1 MSAKDTLGNAPGLK
15 EHEAKQN
22 RVAHSSPNRPNGIA
36 ACCDALNEHRVNC
49 NTYKNQQPLKA
60 HGKQGLD
67 VVLSGAAKLPVGKR
81 SNGDGGQTG
90 QQIDFQ
96 HSAIYQN
103 ENDNSHRLHRE
114 ANERRL
120 QPQPQKWPQVHRL
133 QRGFQFGKHI
143 RRNIGRA
150 LNEPA
155 CLRDN
160 ALRHI
165 EHTSILNSDVSLDL
179 ERILQENVL
188 LEEEGSEDADT
199 ADSDAADSESATA
212 SLAKE
217 ITGKKIRPA
226 SKLQE
231 SCTLD
236 GISRDFTDL
245 TVNPSSP
252 AAIQLDTATSRLYQ
266 RVYLIFA
273 LTADSDGTLTVSQN
287 SDMVYQI
294 PFTAGEK
301 KNVQIAISISS
312 DSVNFS
318 CEKKSCRITDLAL
331 LGSVKTISAY
341 TGAQIAFDEN
351 TEKDQISGTVTTEN
365 AGFLFLPIPY
375 SKNVKAYVD
384 GIKTDVLRADACFVC
399 VPVGS
404 GEHTFAFYRK

>member
-1 MSAKDTLGNAPGLK
+1 MISDKTDSSSDKNTKKAKNKVLGHLLSLFFGILLGGLLCLLLVVAARHMGLISFGEADSFYDTAVSYYS
-15 EHEAKQN
+15 E
-22 RVAHSSPNRPNGIA
+22 
-36 ACCDALNEHRVNC
+36 
-49 NTYKNQQPLKA
+49 
-60 HGKQGLD
+60 
-67 VVLSGAAKLPVGKR
+67 
-81 SNGDGGQTG
+81 
-90 QQIDFQ
+90 
-96 HSAIYQN
+96 
-103 ENDNSHRLHRE
+103 
-114 ANERRL
+114 
-120 QPQPQKWPQVHRL
+120 
-133 QRGFQFGKHI
+133 QFGDAASVQSQDPPSFA
-143 RRNIGRA
+143 RFYTRA
-150 LNEPA
+150 A
-155 CLRDN
+155 D
-160 ALRHI
+160 
-165 EHTSILNSDVSLDL
+165 TSILNSDVSLDL

-188 LEEEGSEDADT
+188 LEGE
-199 ADSDAADSESATA
+199 
-212 SLAKE
+212 E

-245 TVNPSSP
+245 TVNSSSP

-384 GIKTDVLRADACFVC
+384 GIKTDVLRANACFVC

>member
-1 MSAKDTLGNAPGLK
+1 MISDKTDSSSDKNTKKAKNKVLGHLLSLFFGILLGGLLCLLLVVAARHMGLISFGEADSFYDTAVSYYS
-15 EHEAKQN
+15 E
-22 RVAHSSPNRPNGIA
+22 
-36 ACCDALNEHRVNC
+36 
-49 NTYKNQQPLKA
+49 
-60 HGKQGLD
+60 
-67 VVLSGAAKLPVGKR
+67 
-81 SNGDGGQTG
+81 
-90 QQIDFQ
+90 
-96 HSAIYQN
+96 
-103 ENDNSHRLHRE
+103 
-114 ANERRL
+114 
-120 QPQPQKWPQVHRL
+120 
-133 QRGFQFGKHI
+133 QFGDAASAQSQDPPSFA
-143 RRNIGRA
+143 RFYTRA
-150 LNEPA
+150 A
-155 CLRDN
+155 D
-160 ALRHI
+160 
-165 EHTSILNSDVSLDL
+165 TSILNSDVSLDL

-188 LEEEGSEDADT
+188 LEGEGSEDADT
-199 ADSDAADSESATA
+199 ADSDTADSESATA

-236 GISRDFTDL
+236 
-245 TVNPSSP
+245 
-252 AAIQLDTATSRLYQ
+252 TATSRLYQ
-266 RVYLIFA
+266 RVYLTFT
-273 LTADSDGTLTVSQN
+273 LQSDANGTLNVLQS
-287 SDMVYQI
+287 SDLQYWI

-318 CEKKSCRITDLAL
+318 CEKESCRITDLAL

-351 TEKDQISGTVTTEN
+351 TEKEQISGTVTTEN

>member
-1 MSAKDTLGNAPGLK
+1 MTHK
-15 EHEAKQN
+15 
-22 RVAHSSPNRPNGIA
+22 
-36 ACCDALNEHRVNC
+36 
-49 NTYKNQQPLKA
+49 
-60 HGKQGLD
+60 
-67 VVLSGAAKLPVGKR
+67 
-81 SNGDGGQTG
+81 
-90 QQIDFQ
+90 DFQ
-96 HSAIYQN
+96 
-103 ENDNSHRLHRE
+103 LL
-114 ANERRL
+114 RRL
-120 QPQPQKWPQVHRL
+120 SYRKDKVKTMISDKTDSSSDKNTKKAKNKVLGHLLSLFFGILLGSLLCLLLVVAARHMGL
-133 QRGFQFGKHI
+133 ISFGEADSFYDTAVSYYSEQFGDAASAQSQDPPSFA
-143 RRNIGRA
+143 RFYTRA
-150 LNEPA
+150 A
-155 CLRDN
+155 D
-160 ALRHI
+160 
-165 EHTSILNSDVSLDL
+165 TSILNSDVSLDL

-188 LEEEGSEDADT
+188 LEGEGSEDADT

-266 RVYLIFA
+266 RVYLVFA

-318 CEKKSCRITDLAL
+318 CEKETKCKMIGIFKVNNADRRQDQAEIQL
-331 LGSVKTISAY
+331 
-341 TGAQIAFDEN
+341 
-351 TEKDQISGTVTTEN
+351 TEEI
-365 AGFLFLPIPY
+365 
-375 SKNVKAYVD
+375 
-384 GIKTDVLRADACFVC
+384 
-399 VPVGS
+399 
-404 GEHTFAFYRK
+404 

>member
-1 MSAKDTLGNAPGLK
+1 MISDKTDSSSDKNTKKAKNKVLGHLLSLFFGILLGGLLCLLLVVAARHMGLISFGEADSFYDTAVSYYS
-15 EHEAKQN
+15 E
-22 RVAHSSPNRPNGIA
+22 
-36 ACCDALNEHRVNC
+36 
-49 NTYKNQQPLKA
+49 
-60 HGKQGLD
+60 
-67 VVLSGAAKLPVGKR
+67 
-81 SNGDGGQTG
+81 
-90 QQIDFQ
+90 
-96 HSAIYQN
+96 
-103 ENDNSHRLHRE
+103 
-114 ANERRL
+114 
-120 QPQPQKWPQVHRL
+120 
-133 QRGFQFGKHI
+133 QFGDAASAQSQDPPSFA
-143 RRNIGRA
+143 RFYTRA
-150 LNEPA
+150 A
-155 CLRDN
+155 D
-160 ALRHI
+160 
-165 EHTSILNSDVSLDL
+165 TSILNSDVSLDL

-188 LEEEGSEDADT
+188 LEGEGSE
-199 ADSDAADSESATA
+199 DSESATA

-318 CEKKSCRITDLAL
+318 CEKESCRITDLAL

>member
-1 MSAKDTLGNAPGLK
+1 MISDKTDSSSDKNTKKAKNKVLGHLLSLFFGILLGGLLCLLLVVAARHMGLISFGEADSFYDTAVSYYS
-15 EHEAKQN
+15 E
-22 RVAHSSPNRPNGIA
+22 
-36 ACCDALNEHRVNC
+36 
-49 NTYKNQQPLKA
+49 
-60 HGKQGLD
+60 
-67 VVLSGAAKLPVGKR
+67 
-81 SNGDGGQTG
+81 
-90 QQIDFQ
+90 
-96 HSAIYQN
+96 
-103 ENDNSHRLHRE
+103 
-114 ANERRL
+114 
-120 QPQPQKWPQVHRL
+120 
-133 QRGFQFGKHI
+133 QFGDAASAQSQDPPSFA
-143 RRNIGRA
+143 RFYTRA
-150 LNEPA
+150 A
-155 CLRDN
+155 D
-160 ALRHI
+160 
-165 EHTSILNSDVSLDL
+165 TSILNSDVSLDL

-188 LEEEGSEDADT
+188 LEGEGAEDADT
-199 ADSDAADSESATA
+199 ADSESATA

-245 TVNPSSP
+245 TANPSSP
-252 AAIQLDTATSRLYQ
+252 AAIQLDTATLRLYQ

-287 SDMVYQI
+287 SDMIYQI

-301 KNVQIAISISS
+301 KNVQIAISLSS

-318 CEKKSCRITDLAL
+318 CEKESCRITDLAL

-384 GIKTDVLRADACFVC
+384 GIRTDVLRADACFVC
-399 VPVGS
+399 IPVGS

>member
-1 MSAKDTLGNAPGLK
+1 MISDKTDSSSDKNTKKAKNKVLGHLLSLFFGILLGGLLCLLLVVAARHMGLISFGEADSFYDTAVSYYS
-15 EHEAKQN
+15 E
-22 RVAHSSPNRPNGIA
+22 
-36 ACCDALNEHRVNC
+36 
-49 NTYKNQQPLKA
+49 
-60 HGKQGLD
+60 
-67 VVLSGAAKLPVGKR
+67 
-81 SNGDGGQTG
+81 
-90 QQIDFQ
+90 
-96 HSAIYQN
+96 
-103 ENDNSHRLHRE
+103 
-114 ANERRL
+114 
-120 QPQPQKWPQVHRL
+120 
-133 QRGFQFGKHI
+133 QFGDAASAQ
-143 RRNIGRA
+143 RQDPPSFARFYTRA
-150 LNEPA
+150 A
-155 CLRDN
+155 D
-160 ALRHI
+160 
-165 EHTSILNSDVSLDL
+165 TSILNSDVSLDL

-188 LEEEGSEDADT
+188 LEGEGSEDADT
-199 ADSDAADSESATA
+199 ADSDTADLAGHCPCRGYIRRHIRQCATA

-266 RVYLIFA
+266 RVYLVFA

-318 CEKKSCRITDLAL
+318 CEKESCRITDLAL

>member
-1 MSAKDTLGNAPGLK
+1 MMISDKTDSSSDKNTKKAKNKVLGHLLSLFFGILLGGLLCLLLVVAARHMGLISFGEADSFYDTAVSYYS
-15 EHEAKQN
+15 E
-22 RVAHSSPNRPNGIA
+22 
-36 ACCDALNEHRVNC
+36 
-49 NTYKNQQPLKA
+49 
-60 HGKQGLD
+60 
-67 VVLSGAAKLPVGKR
+67 
-81 SNGDGGQTG
+81 
-90 QQIDFQ
+90 
-96 HSAIYQN
+96 
-103 ENDNSHRLHRE
+103 
-114 ANERRL
+114 
-120 QPQPQKWPQVHRL
+120 
-133 QRGFQFGKHI
+133 QFGDAASAQSQDPPSFA
-143 RRNIGRA
+143 RFYTRA
-150 LNEPA
+150 A
-155 CLRDN
+155 D
-160 ALRHI
+160 
-165 EHTSILNSDVSLDL
+165 TSILNSDVSLDL

>member
-1 MSAKDTLGNAPGLK
+1 MISDKTDSSSDKNTKKAKNKVLGHLLSLFFGILLGGLLCLLLVVAARHMGLISFGEADSFYDTAVSYYS
-15 EHEAKQN
+15 E
-22 RVAHSSPNRPNGIA
+22 
-36 ACCDALNEHRVNC
+36 
-49 NTYKNQQPLKA
+49 
-60 HGKQGLD
+60 
-67 VVLSGAAKLPVGKR
+67 
-81 SNGDGGQTG
+81 
-90 QQIDFQ
+90 
-96 HSAIYQN
+96 
-103 ENDNSHRLHRE
+103 
-114 ANERRL
+114 
-120 QPQPQKWPQVHRL
+120 
-133 QRGFQFGKHI
+133 QFGDAASAQSQDPPSFA
-143 RRNIGRA
+143 RFYTRA
-150 LNEPA
+150 A
-155 CLRDN
+155 D
-160 ALRHI
+160 
-165 EHTSILNSDVSLDL
+165 TSILNSDVSLDL

-188 LEEEGSEDADT
+188 LEGEGSEDADT
-199 ADSDAADSESATA
+199 ADSESATS

-231 SCTLD
+231 ICTLD

-287 SDMVYQI
+287 SNMVYQI

-318 CEKKSCRITDLAL
+318 CEKESCRITDLAL
-331 LGSVKTISAY
+331 LGSFKTISAY

-351 TEKDQISGTVTTEN
+351 TEKEQISGTVTTEN

>member
-1 MSAKDTLGNAPGLK
+1 MQASSYRKDKVKTMISDKTDSSSDKNTKKAKNKVLGHLLSLFFGILLGGLLCLLLVVAARHMGLISFGEADSFYDTAVSYYS
-15 EHEAKQN
+15 E
-22 RVAHSSPNRPNGIA
+22 
-36 ACCDALNEHRVNC
+36 
-49 NTYKNQQPLKA
+49 
-60 HGKQGLD
+60 
-67 VVLSGAAKLPVGKR
+67 
-81 SNGDGGQTG
+81 
-90 QQIDFQ
+90 
-96 HSAIYQN
+96 
-103 ENDNSHRLHRE
+103 
-114 ANERRL
+114 
-120 QPQPQKWPQVHRL
+120 
-133 QRGFQFGKHI
+133 QFGDAASAQSQDPPSFA
-143 RRNIGRA
+143 RFYTRA
-150 LNEPA
+150 A
-155 CLRDN
+155 D
-160 ALRHI
+160 
-165 EHTSILNSDVSLDL
+165 TSILNSDVSLDL

-188 LEEEGSEDADT
+188 LEGEGSEN
-199 ADSDAADSESATA
+199 ATA
-212 SLAKE
+212 SLVKE
-217 ITGKKIRPA
+217 ITGKKMRPV

-236 GISRDFTDL
+236 GISRDFADL

-318 CEKKSCRITDLAL
+318 CEKESCRITDLAL

>member
-1 MSAKDTLGNAPGLK
+1 MISDKTDSSSDKNTKKAKNKVLGHLLSLFFGILLGGLLCLLLVVAARHMGLISFGEADSFYDTAVSYYS
-15 EHEAKQN
+15 E
-22 RVAHSSPNRPNGIA
+22 
-36 ACCDALNEHRVNC
+36 
-49 NTYKNQQPLKA
+49 
-60 HGKQGLD
+60 
-67 VVLSGAAKLPVGKR
+67 
-81 SNGDGGQTG
+81 
-90 QQIDFQ
+90 
-96 HSAIYQN
+96 
-103 ENDNSHRLHRE
+103 
-114 ANERRL
+114 
-120 QPQPQKWPQVHRL
+120 
-133 QRGFQFGKHI
+133 QFGDAASAQSQDPPSFA
-143 RRNIGRA
+143 RFYTRA
-150 LNEPA
+150 A
-155 CLRDN
+155 D
-160 ALRHI
+160 
-165 EHTSILNSDVSLDL
+165 TSILNSDVSLDL

-188 LEEEGSEDADT
+188 LEGEGSEDADT
-199 ADSDAADSESATA
+199 ADSDAADSESATS

-231 SCTLD
+231 ICTLD

-252 AAIQLDTATSRLYQ
+252 AAIQLDTATSR
-266 RVYLIFA
+266 VYLIFA

-287 SDMVYQI
+287 SNMVYQI

-318 CEKKSCRITDLAL
+318 CEKESCRITDLAL

>member
-1 MSAKDTLGNAPGLK
+1 MISDKTDSSSDKNTKKAKNKVLGHLLSLFFGILLGGLLCLLLVMAARHMGLISFGEADSFYDTAVSYYS
-15 EHEAKQN
+15 E
-22 RVAHSSPNRPNGIA
+22 
-36 ACCDALNEHRVNC
+36 
-49 NTYKNQQPLKA
+49 
-60 HGKQGLD
+60 
-67 VVLSGAAKLPVGKR
+67 
-81 SNGDGGQTG
+81 
-90 QQIDFQ
+90 
-96 HSAIYQN
+96 
-103 ENDNSHRLHRE
+103 
-114 ANERRL
+114 
-120 QPQPQKWPQVHRL
+120 
-133 QRGFQFGKHI
+133 QFGDAASAQSQDPPSFA
-143 RRNIGRA
+143 RFYTRA
-150 LNEPA
+150 A
-155 CLRDN
+155 D
-160 ALRHI
+160 
-165 EHTSILNSDVSLDL
+165 TSILNSDVSLDL

-188 LEEEGSEDADT
+188 LEGEGSEDADT

-231 SCTLD
+231 S
-236 GISRDFTDL
+236 ISRDFTDL

-341 TGAQIAFDEN
+341 TSAQIAFDEN